1 MLQNYRG
8 LIASVCCGYIPVSA
22 PCFPLLCPCYP
33 AVSAAAPQPKSMY
46 FQKVEPFA
54 SRCAKPDENGC
65 GIGDTP
71 GSAIETD
78 RRLWRF
84 VFSLY
89 SAAASLPA
97 LEYSR

>member
-22 PCFPLLCPCYP
+22 PCFPLFCPCYP
-33 AVSAAAPQPKSMY
+33 AVSAAAPQPKSVH
-46 FQKVEPFA
+46 FHKVEPFDIA
-54 SRCAKPDENGC
+54 RAKPRENGC

-71 GSAIETD
+71 RPAIEMD

-97 LEYSR
+97 LE